1 MFHPVSFPAGGSV
14 ARSRASLAVVA
25 AAAGTALWLGGCSQA
40 LPTQLPELVSLPR
53 QVLSEEEQKQAIDE
67 LTAKK
72 DTHQG
77 EAIKQIENH
86 KGR

>member
-1 MFHPVSFPAGGSV
+1 MFHPLSFPAGGSV
-14 ARSRASLAVVA
+14 GRSRASLAAVA
-25 AAAGTALWLGGCSQA
+25 AAAGTALCIAGCSQA
-40 LPTQLPELVSLPR
+40 LPTQLPELVALPR
-53 QVLSEEEQKQAIDE
+53 KVLSEEEQKKAVDE